1 MIDSKVSL
9 KAWDAFCSRDQGSE
23 KDALLKQHIA
33 SIRQHV
39 KTLSAKDYQNLT
51 GLNSLDYVFLFMP
64 VEAAYSTAVQ
74 MDREL
79 FQYAFD
85 RNIIFVVPSTLLT
98 TLRTVQ
104 NLWRLAQQ
112 NQNANEIADRAGA
125 LYDKFVAFV
134 DDLEEVGGRIDATR
148 KSFEKARNKLVSG
161 RGNLVRRAE
170 ALRELGAKTSKKQNT
185 KLVDVADDGDEV
197 LQPNQGIEGNDKNDT
212 RH

>member
-1 MIDSKVSL
+1 
-9 KAWDAFCSRDQGSE
+9 
-23 KDALLKQHIA
+23 
-33 SIRQHV
+33 
-39 KTLSAKDYQNLT
+39 
-51 GLNSLDYVFLFMP
+51 
-64 VEAAYSTAVQ
+64 
-74 MDREL
+74 MDRDL
-79 FQYAFD
+79 FQYAFE

-112 NQNANEIADRAGA
+112 NHNANEIADRAGA

-161 RGNLVRRAE
+161 RGNLVKRAE
-170 ALRELGAKTSKKQNT
+170 ALRQLGAKTSKKQNT
-185 KLVDVADDGDEV
+185 KLVDLADDGDEAEDV
-197 LQPNQGIEGNDKNDT
+197 LQPKQGIEGNDKNGT